1 MPRPTTKPNTGVG
14 GNPRPARGGQSVYR
28 RSSTGAAAEASSAAR
43 NGSAEKRA
51 IADDI
56 SGNGDDDKANDKAG
70 GLGVGRLGAGGLG
83 EMRGAT
89 SARPPRHNTDE
100 VNDEATDE
108 NNDEVNDET
117 GVVWRPLIE
126 GSGASGPS
134 PGKLLRDSAWTDRE
148 KMTLATVYAGGP
160 GYRGW
165 AKADKKARV
174 NIIWMEYNACSKG
187 EDDPNVRKGTTPSCL
202 AKQYLKMQKQYQ
214 TATSTHSKS
223 GGANLLDGR
232 GQLTTQVY
240 WHLFDLFE
248 RIRHVHV
255 HASDIATAGGGMT
268 AYSDDDNDSHFSD
281 SDDDNN
287 EGNATPKLKKPKKSK
302 APTPLYAAG
311 GSSEDDDDEAKKR
324 LAKAKR
330 STSDGGGSKGSKGGG
345 GGRRFSNDDSV
356 SDDSCSEI
364 DAVAKKRKQGQ
375 GQVERRRRRRGRR
388 GQQGRREQQQ
398 QQPPKAPRA
407 CHRVL
412 RVRGRGPREL
422 GQRGRRRGHEN
433 DAERRAR
440 AVQREEPA
448 RGQQVRPHDRP
459 HAQRAAAE
467 PGLPDSRR
475 HRRLRVYL
483 GAGWKCS

>member
-56 SGNGDDDKANDKAG
+56 RGNGDDDKANDTAG
-70 GLGVGRLGAGGLG
+70 GLGVGGLGAGGLG

-117 GVVWRPLIE
+117 G
-126 GSGASGPS
+126 SGASGPS
-134 PGKLLRDSAWTDRE
+134 LGKVLRDSAWTDRE

-214 TATSTHSKS
+214 TATSTH
-223 GGANLLDGR
+223 
-232 GQLTTQVY
+232 
-240 WHLFDLFE
+240 
-248 RIRHVHV
+248 
-255 HASDIATAGGGMT
+255 
-268 AYSDDDNDSHFSD
+268 
-281 SDDDNN
+281 
-287 EGNATPKLKKPKKSK
+287 
-302 APTPLYAAG
+302 
-311 GSSEDDDDEAKKR
+311 
-324 LAKAKR
+324 
-330 STSDGGGSKGSKGGG
+330 
-345 GGRRFSNDDSV
+345 
-356 SDDSCSEI
+356 
-364 DAVAKKRKQGQ
+364 
-375 GQVERRRRRRGRR
+375 
-388 GQQGRREQQQ
+388 
-398 QQPPKAPRA
+398 
-407 CHRVL
+407 
-412 RVRGRGPREL
+412 
-422 GQRGRRRGHEN
+422 
-433 DAERRAR
+433 
-440 AVQREEPA
+440 
-448 RGQQVRPHDRP
+448 
-459 HAQRAAAE
+459 
-467 PGLPDSRR
+467 
-475 HRRLRVYL
+475 
-483 GAGWKCS
+483 